1 MTKGQRMAT
10 MKGTIKKGGAA
21 MEILY
26 ADKRIVVCIKPSG
39 VVSTD
44 EPGGMPELLRREL
57 GTPCIRTVHRLDQTV
72 GGLMVF
78 ARSVKAASL
87 LSEQMRTH
95 SFHKEYRAVLAGIPP
110 EEEGI
115 CTDLL
120 RRDPIR
126 RVTEVVT
133 EGGKGVQE
141 AVLRYRVL
149 ESREGLSLVQVALE
163 TGRTHQI
170 RVQFASRRLP
180 LCGDRKYGT
189 EADYPIALWSYR
201 LQFLHP
207 ETGDTMEFSAP
218 PPEIPP
224 WTLFAKGQ

>member
-44 EPGGMPELLRREL
+44 EPGGMPELLRQEL

-141 AVLRYRVL
+141 AVLRYRML

-170 RVQFASRRLP
+170 RVQFASRGLP

-189 EADYPIALWSYR
+189 ETDYPIALWSYR